1 MHPIVSVI
9 VPVYNKEEYLEKC
22 IMSLTNQTMREM
34 QIILVNDGSTDN
46 SLAVCKKIS
55 EQDDRIVVIDNKNGG
70 VSSARNCG
78 LSLAT
83 GEYIGFVDPD
93 DWVDLDM
100 YQKMY
105 EAITASKSEICM
117 CNYVEEKPGSAK
129 EVLIP
134 YSGIIEKADITTAIV
149 ANMIAAPTLNSGEVT
164 IMGSACR
171 LLIRN
176 GLLKEYGIQFDTKV
190 SYMEDLLFCI
200 ETFLVCERVVI
211 IEGTHYHYRVYSTS
225 TVGSYKPKFIEMHRE
240 IYNKI
245 QELLVKTGNESVL
258 HERMK
263 IRYVNMAFNSFLQE
277 TYKSNKNPAREK
289 MRTIKYICGDATLQ
303 GILKNISFEGYTLRK
318 KMVLKAIKKRWYSY
332 IYLYYTIVNPN

>member
-1 MHPIVSVI
+1 
-9 VPVYNKEEYLEKC
+9 
-22 IMSLTNQTMREM
+22 MSLANQTMREI

-46 SLAVCKKIS
+46 SLAICKKIS
-55 EQDDRIVVIDNKNGG
+55 EQDDRIIVIDNKNGG
-70 VSSARNCG
+70 VSSARNSG
-78 LSLAT
+78 MSLAT

-100 YQKMY
+100 FQKMY
-105 EAITASKSEICM
+105 EAIIASKSDICM
-117 CNYVEEKPGSAK
+117 CNYVEEKQGSVK
-129 EVLIP
+129 EVFIP
-134 YSGIIEKADITTAIV
+134 YRGIIEKADITTIIV
-149 ANMIAAPTLNSGEVT
+149 ANMVAAPTLNSGEVT

-176 GLLKEYGIQFDTKV
+176 GLLREYGIQFDKEV

-200 ETFLVCERVVI
+200 EAFLYCERVVI
-211 IEGTHYHYRVYSTS
+211 IEGTHYHYRIYSTS
-225 TVGSYKPKFIEMHRE
+225 TVGSYKPKFIEMHKE

-245 QELLVKTGNESVL
+245 QDLLVKTGKESAL
-258 HERMK
+258 RERMN
-263 IRYVNMAFNSFLQE
+263 IRYVSMAFNSFLQE

-289 MRTIKYICGDATLQ
+289 IRTIKNICGDATLQ

-318 KMVLKAIKKRWYSY
+318 KMVLKAIKKRWHSY

>member
-22 IMSLTNQTMREM
+22 IMSLTQQTMREI

-46 SLAVCKKIS
+46 SLAVCNKFS
-55 EQDDRIVVIDNKNGG
+55 EQDDRIIVLDNKNGG
-70 VSSARNCG
+70 VSSARNSG
-78 LSLAT
+78 MSLAT

-105 EAITASKSEICM
+105 EAILASQSEICM

-129 EVLIP
+129 KVLVP
-134 YSGIIEKADITTAIV
+134 YKGTIDTADITTIV

-171 LLIRN
+171 LLISN
-176 GLLKEYGIQFDTKV
+176 SLLKKHGVRFDEEV
-190 SYMEDLLFCI
+190 SYMEDLLFCVEI
-200 ETFLVCERVVI
+200 FLFCERAVI
-211 IEGTHYHYRVYSTS
+211 TEGAYYHYRVYPAS
-225 TVGSYKPKFIEMHRE
+225 TVGSYKPKFIEMHKE

-245 QELLVKTGNESVL
+245 QILLVKAGKACEL
-258 HERMK
+258 HERMN
-263 IRYVNMAFNSFLQE
+263 IRYVNMAFASFLQE
-277 TYKSNKNPAREK
+277 TYKSNKHPVKEK
-289 MRTIKYICGDATLQ
+289 MRTIKQICEDARLQ
-303 GILKNISFEGYTLRK
+303 GILQNISFDGYTLRK
-318 KMVLKAIKKRWYSY
+318 KMVLKAMTKKWYPY
-332 IYLYYTIVNPN
+332 IYLYYTIVNPD